1 MKTFSPKQLSHAIA
15 LITAATLPAHAVHAA
30 QATQAEKRIGDL
42 EIYEAATG
50 GGASV
55 LLMLDNSG
63 SMSHG
68 SIQEDYG
75 SSHYL
80 NCKHTMSPWMQYSY
94 PRVSSRYF
102 TVNIKKD
109 NGTLGEAVNF
119 TRFYWPSCGD
129 GKEYPDRMTRVKDAI
144 ISLLADPK
152 TVLGA
157 DYMKYKIGLGNFYLN
172 GHNTHFPRSD
182 VGGVITH
189 PISELTYDNRL
200 VLAKKIAALLP
211 NTTTPTAHA
220 YAESGAYMLGT
231 KTSDTNQGTYY
242 TLLGYKYGNN
252 YYSQS
257 FHQCSYHFELTY
269 QYNQCLNQDTV
280 TQRLTNS
287 LMYGLGYSNNS
298 NNSQKKNDMYYHK
311 EIKTRDHTAGSG
323 FSQSDSSTKENGKHG
338 NYISPVTDSQCD
350 GHGIYFLTDGE
361 PNGGSYH
368 GVAPTT
374 TTTVMNNALKGSAGS
389 VSMYRKL
396 CTTTGVSDITS
407 SGAAYPNSRAN
418 QLGHPQWEC
427 IGEFAKALVDKNNKV
442 GKPIPTATVGFGKV
456 FEHAGQHKTDKMI
469 TNVITGE
476 RSMKN
481 VHDCSKI
488 PDHYRDAKNLCYLG
502 ERGHGYGEGGF
513 YYAESSNDVTRSIVD
528 FVTNVSGSISASPA
542 GTVAVPTDPLSI
554 TSLQPYA
561 YLPML
566 QAEIAEAPATWPGN
580 LKKYHTING
589 TLYGKDKTTRLYHK
603 VGGSTLPYATNP
615 KAIDLWQNGTNTDG
629 AITTGGT
636 YANLPVPT
644 KADQA
649 KKKDKKE
656 TRTVYVEDGGMM
668 RKVSVNNKQMSGFDE
683 LTQYSG
689 TDKAY
694 ILHYMGFGSVSTK
707 DSDYAGDK
715 KKQNEKLKS
724 ELQKDPTG
732 RPVMGGIHHSVPALV
747 AYKGKFDDTGNV
759 SSTEGRDDYVLY
771 GSMSGA
777 LLMANA
783 KTGEEVFSFIPR
795 KMFEDTKQRSAL
807 SPSGTGISGEP
818 VFGVDAPWVINA
830 KYNYDFSGSSKNITT
845 EATKKSAT
853 SSAQSKGHIYA
864 YGGLRMGGEGL
875 YGLDLTDKDNP
886 KMLFHI
892 DGKKQ
897 VFDRMGQIWAKPVV
911 AKIKV
916 GTDDKGQS
924 LDREVLIFGGGYDMC
939 YESTLF
945 KLKDGNKAAD
955 ACANTDM
962 TKGNAVYMVDSKSGN
977 LVASW
982 TSSKTINS
990 NGNAKKFTDDLT
1002 HMKHSVVGGITAL
1015 DRNDNGYVDHLYFA
1029 DLGGQLFRID
1039 LIELSTKKS
1048 DSSQNSNQDITNDIT
1063 RGVVRVFDAN
1073 GGNMASSHVPYRFYE
1088 APVVS
1093 FYTNHD
1099 DAQRFAV
1106 INLAS
1111 GDRSSPLSR
1120 RRDLN
1125 DANRVYG
1132 IIDRDIASVRVTNTL
1147 IGVDGLMSR
1156 DLNNSHLQKM
1166 DTKQIAKATKATYR
1180 EELIRPMRDKK
1191 SNTKKE
1197 VRVGTST
1204 ITLPVYEKM
1213 GWYYDMI
1220 RYDGRIDVENLKAVG
1235 PGMVAGGVY
1244 YNSVYSPDFQYGN
1257 AGQCE
1262 ARTVGAT
1269 ERQMYC
1275 MPWGVCPTDTPN
1287 KPSKNGTLGYTPAGI
1302 GIQELAT
1309 VAYTSQ
1315 ADKTTNLRTFL
1326 SIQTVQE
1333 RANMANTNPSHG
1345 GNGADGRFVDTA
1357 GKSVNNGVGVDRFSQ
1372 PQIDREQYNL
1382 KVNRWYDFQ
1391 NVER

>member
-1 MKTFSPKQLSHAIA
+1 MKTFSLKKLSHAIA
-15 LITAATLPAHAVHAA
+15 LTTAATLPAYANHANHV
-30 QATQAEKRIGDL
+30 EKRIGDL

-63 SMSHG
+63 SMSHS

-80 NCKHTMSPWMQYSY
+80 NCKHTIKPWAQYSY

-102 TVNIKKD
+102 AVNIKKD
-109 NGTLGEAVNF
+109 DGTSGEVVSF
-119 TRFYWPSCGD
+119 MRFYWPSCGD
-129 GKEYPDRMTRVKDAI
+129 GKEYPDRMTRVKDAV

-172 GHNTHFPRSD
+172 YHNTHFPRSD

-242 TLLGYKYGNN
+242 TLLGYKYKYDNN
-252 YYSQS
+252 YHSSS
-257 FHQCSYHFELTY
+257 FRQCNYHVESKI
-269 QYNQCLNQDTV
+269 QHDSCLNQDTV

-323 FSQSDSSTKENGKHG
+323 FSQSDPSTKENGKHG

-374 TTTVMNNALKGSAGS
+374 TTTVMNNALKDSAGS

-407 SGAAYPNSRAN
+407 SGAAYPNSRAS

-456 FEHAGQHKTDKMI
+456 FEHAGQHKIDKMI

-488 PDHYRDAKNLCYLG
+488 PDRYRDAKNLCYLG

-513 YYAESSNDVTRSIVD
+513 YYAESSNDVIKSIVD

-542 GTVAVPTDPLSI
+542 GTVTVPTDPLSI

-566 QAEIAEAPATWPGN
+566 QADVAEAPATWPGN

-589 TLYGKDKTTRLYHK
+589 SLYGKDKTTRLYQK
-603 VGGSTLPYATNP
+603 AGGSTLPYATNP
-615 KAIDLWQNGTNTDG
+615 KANDLWQQGTSTDG

-636 YANLPVPT
+636 YAHLTAPT
-644 KADQA
+644 ISNKNNV
-649 KKKDKKE
+649 
-656 TRTVYVEDGGMM
+656 RIVYVEDKGKMK
-668 RKVSVNNKQMSGFDE
+668 KVGVKDGKLDGFDQ
-683 LTQYSG
+683 LSSQYSG
-689 TDKAY
+689 VDKAY
-694 ILHYMGFGSVSTK
+694 ILHYLGFGSVSTTESTYK
-707 DSDYAGDK
+707 GNSQEQHAAL
-715 KKQNEKLKS
+715 QS
-724 ELQKDPTG
+724 ELDKDPTG

-747 AYKGKFDDTGNV
+747 AYTGQFDNTGNI
-759 SSTEGRDDYVLY
+759 SSTEGREDYVLY

-783 KTGEEVFSFIPR
+783 KTGDEKFSFIPY
-795 KMFEDTKQRSAL
+795 KMFKDKKQRAAL

-818 VFGVDAPWVINA
+818 VFGVDAPWTINA
-830 KYNYDFSGSSKNITT
+830 KYNYDFSTQPAKITT
-845 EATKKSAT
+845 EAIKKSGT
-853 SSAQSKGHIYA
+853 SSEEQTAGHIYA
-864 YGGLRMGGEGL
+864 YGGLRMGGKGL
-875 YGLDLTDKDNP
+875 YGLDLTNKENP
-886 KMLFHI
+886 KMLFSI
-892 DGKKQ
+892 DEQTPG
-897 VFDRMGQIWAKPVV
+897 FGRMGQIWAKPVV
-911 AKIKV
+911 AKIKI
-916 GTDDKGQS
+916 GTNGKGRS
-924 LDREVLIFGGGYDMC
+924 VDREVLIFGGGYDMC

-945 KLKDGNKAAD
+945 KLNDGNRANTE
-955 ACANTDM
+955 CANKQM
-962 TKGNAVYMVDSKSGN
+962 TEGNAVYMVDSETGD

-982 TSSKTINS
+982 TKDKSISGST
-990 NGNAKKFTDDLT
+990 KKITDGLT

-1015 DRNDNGYVDHLYFA
+1015 DRNNNGYVDHLYFT

-1039 LIELSTKKS
+1039 LIELSGKTHNNKK
-1048 DSSQNSNQDITNDIT
+1048 DITNDIT
-1063 RGVVRVFDAN
+1063 QSVVRVFDAN
-1073 GGNMASSHVPYRFYE
+1073 ANGNMANTHVPYRFYE

-1093 FYTNHD
+1093 FYTNPD

-1120 RRDLN
+1120 RRDLG

-1132 IIDRDIASVRVTNTL
+1132 IIDRDIASVRVTNAH
-1147 IGVDGLMSR
+1147 ISAEALMSK
-1156 DLNNSHLQKM
+1156 DLDNSRLQKM
-1166 DTKQIAKATKATYR
+1166 DTKEIEAGDEAYR
-1180 EELIRPMRDKK
+1180 ETLIKSMRDKK
-1191 SNTKKE
+1191 PNEKRE
-1197 VRVGTST
+1197 VRVGDST
-1204 ITLPVYEKM
+1204 ITLPVYDKM

-1220 RYDGRIDVENLKAVG
+1220 RYDGRIDVKNLKAVG
-1235 PGMVAGGVY
+1235 PGMVTGGVY

-1275 MPWGVCPTDTPN
+1275 MPWGVCPTDAPY
-1287 KPSKNGTLGYTPAGI
+1287 KPSKNGTLGYAPAGI
-1302 GIQELAT
+1302 GIQELTT
-1309 VAYTSQ
+1309 VPYTSE

-1326 SIQTVQE
+1326 SIQTVKE
-1333 RANMANTNPSHG
+1333 RAEMANKTKTPSHG
-1345 GNGADGRFVDTA
+1345 VGGADGRFVDTA
-1357 GKSVNNGVGVDRFSQ
+1357 GTVKTGAGVDRFSQ

>member
-1 MKTFSPKQLSHAIA
+1 MKTFSLKKLSHAIA
-15 LITAATLPAHAVHAA
+15 LTTAATLPAQAATLPTHANHV
-30 QATQAEKRIGDL
+30 EKRIGDL

-80 NCKHTMSPWMQYSY
+80 NCKHTIPYWVQYS
-94 PRVSSRYF
+94 PPKVNSKYF

-109 NGTLGEAVNF
+109 NGTLGEVVGF
-119 TRFYWPSCGD
+119 MRFYWPSCGD
-129 GKEYPDRMTRVKDAI
+129 GKEYPDRMTRVKDAV

-172 GHNTHFPRSD
+172 DRPGYKFPKSD
-182 VGGVITH
+182 TGGIIAH
-189 PISELTYDNRL
+189 PISELNYDNRL
-200 VLAKKIAALLP
+200 ALARKIAGLNA
-211 NTTTPTAHA
+211 NTGTPTAHA

-242 TLLGYKYGNN
+242 TLLGYKHGNN
-252 YYSQS
+252 YYSPS
-257 FHQCSYHFELTY
+257 FRQCNYHVESKI
-269 QYNQCLNQDTV
+269 QHNSCLNQDTV

-287 LMYGLGYSNNS
+287 LMYGLGYSDHKVS
-298 NNSQKKNDMYYHK
+298 NRYYHK
-311 EIKTRDHTAGSG
+311 EVKTRDHTAGSG
-323 FSQSDSSTKENGKHG
+323 FSRSDSSTKENGIHG

-361 PNGGSYH
+361 PNGASYR

-374 TTTVMNNALKGSAGS
+374 TTTVMNNALEGSPGS
-389 VSMYRKL
+389 VSMYGGL
-396 CTTTGVSDITS
+396 CTVK
-407 SGAAYPNSRAN
+407 SGANDISSRGAYYFDKYNIG
-418 QLGHPQWEC
+418 QPQWEC

-456 FEHAGQHKTDKMI
+456 FEHAGRYKTDRMI

-481 VHDCSKI
+481 IHDCSKI
-488 PDHYRDAKNLCYLG
+488 PDTHRDAKNLCYLG

-513 YYAESSNDVTRSIVD
+513 YHAESSDDVARSIVD
-528 FVTNVSGSISASPA
+528 FVTNVSGNISASPA
-542 GTVAVPTDPLSI
+542 GTVTVPTDPLSI

-566 QAEIAEAPATWPGN
+566 QAEIAEAPATWSGN

-589 TLYGKDKTTRLYHK
+589 SLYGNDKTTRLYQK
-603 VGGSTLPYATNP
+603 TGGSTLPYATNP
-615 KAIDLWQNGTNTDG
+615 KAKDLWQTSASTDG

-636 YANLPVPT
+636 YAHLPSPT
-644 KADQA
+644 KPN
-649 KKKDKKE
+649 KN
-656 TRTVYVEDGGMM
+656 TVRTVYVEDGNQMK
-668 RKVSVNNKQMSGFDE
+668 KVGVKNGKLEGFDQ
-683 LTQYSG
+683 LSAQYSG
-689 TDKAY
+689 VDKAY
-694 ILHYMGFGSVSTK
+694 ILHYLGFGSVSTTE
-707 DSDYAGDK
+707 STYAGTGDI
-715 KKQNEKLKS
+715 NAKLQD
-724 ELQKDPTG
+724 ELNKDPTG

-747 AYKGKFDDTGNV
+747 AYTGQFDNTGNI

-777 LLMANA
+777 LLMADA
-783 KTGEEVFSFIPR
+783 KTGDEKFSFIPY
-795 KMFEDTKQRSAL
+795 KMFDNEKQRQAL

-818 VFGVDAPWVINA
+818 VFGVDAPWTINA
-830 KYNYDFSGSSKNITT
+830 KYNYDFSTQPAKITT
-845 EATKKSAT
+845 KAIKKSGT
-853 SSAQSKGHIYA
+853 SSEEQTAGHIYA
-864 YGGLRMGGEGL
+864 YGGLRMGGKGL
-875 YGLDLTDKDNP
+875 YGLDLTDKENP
-886 KMLFHI
+886 DMLFSI
-892 DGKKQ
+892 DNETEG
-897 VFDRMGQIWAKPVV
+897 FERMGQIWAKPVV
-911 AKIKV
+911 AKIKI
-916 GTDDKGQS
+916 GTNGKGRS
-924 LDREVLIFGGGYDMC
+924 VDREVLIFGGGYDMC

-945 KLKDGNKAAD
+945 KLNDGNRANTE
-955 ACANTDM
+955 CANKQM
-962 TKGNAVYMVDSKSGN
+962 TEGNAVYMVDSETGD

-982 TSSKTINS
+982 TQGKTINS
-990 NGNAKKFTDDLT
+990 NTKTTIDGLN

-1015 DRNDNGYVDHLYFA
+1015 DRNNNGYVDHLYFA

-1039 LIELSTKKS
+1039 LIELSGKTHNKK
-1048 DSSQNSNQDITNDIT
+1048 DKKDITNDIT
-1063 RGVVRVFDAN
+1063 RDVVRVFDAN
-1073 GGNMASSHVPYRFYE
+1073 GGNMANTHVPYRFYE

-1093 FYTNHD
+1093 FYTNPD

-1120 RRDLN
+1120 RRDLG
-1125 DANRVYG
+1125 DANRIYG
-1132 IIDRDIASVRVTNTL
+1132 IIDRDITSARVTNAHITA
-1147 IGVDGLMSR
+1147 DALMSK

-1166 DTKQIAKATKATYR
+1166 DTKEIETRNEAYR
-1180 EELIRPMRDKK
+1180 QELIKPMRDKK
-1191 SNTKKE
+1191 PNAKKE
-1197 VRVGTST
+1197 VRVGDST
-1204 ITLPVYEKM
+1204 ITLPVYDKM

-1220 RYDGRIDVENLKAVG
+1220 RYDGRIDVKNLKAVG
-1235 PGMVAGGVY
+1235 PGMVTGGVY

-1275 MPWGVCPTDTPN
+1275 MPWGVCPTDAPH
-1287 KPSKNGTLGYTPAGI
+1287 KPSKNGTLGYAPAGI
-1302 GIQELAT
+1302 GIQELTT
-1309 VAYTSQ
+1309 VPYTSE

-1333 RANMANTNPSHG
+1333 RAEMANKTKTPSHG
-1345 GNGADGRFVDTA
+1345 VGGADGRFVDTA
-1357 GKSVNNGVGVDRFSQ
+1357 GTVKTGAGVDRFSQ